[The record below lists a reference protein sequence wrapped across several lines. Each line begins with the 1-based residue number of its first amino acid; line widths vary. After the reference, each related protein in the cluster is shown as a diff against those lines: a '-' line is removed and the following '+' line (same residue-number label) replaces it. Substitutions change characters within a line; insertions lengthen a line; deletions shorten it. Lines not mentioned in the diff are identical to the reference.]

1 MKSKENTGVLLIV
14 ISAITYALMPI
25 FSINALKEGTAVST
39 LLFMRFSLAAI
50 LLWIYIFLK
59 KMPYKTSKK
68 NLVYII
74 TIALLGFTIAT
85 STLYT
90 SYKYISSSVATLI
103 LFTHPVFVLLF
114 ERFITRSKVTLRKI
128 IALIITIL
136 GLIIVLYVK
145 EPLNTKGVIFA
156 FIGSITYGAY
166 CLGLSEKET
175 QKLGGVVVTAYVAST
190 TAIAMCIQSLFTN
203 TPLISSQPST
213 IMSALLLALI
223 STILAS
229 ICFYEGLSIVGPSS
243 ATLISSVEPM
253 FVVIFSAIFLNEII
267 TSNTIIGGIIIVL
280 GITILEQKKKKK
292 TLEVPLKK
300 SS

>member
-1 MKSKENTGVLLIV
+1 
-14 ISAITYALMPI
+14 
-25 FSINALKEGTAVST
+25 
-39 LLFMRFSLAAI
+39 
-50 LLWIYIFLK
+50 
-59 KMPYKTSKK
+59 MPYKTSKK

-213 IMSALLLALI
+213 IVSAILLALI

-229 ICFYEGLSIVGPSS
+229 ISFYEGLSIVGPSS

-280 GITILEQKKKKK
+280 GITILEQKKKK

>member
-25 FSINALKEGTAVST
+25 FSINALEEGTAVST

-59 KMPYKTSKK
+59 KMPYKTSKR
-68 NLVYII
+68 NLIYII

-90 SYKYISSSVATLI
+90 SYRYISSSVATLI
-103 LFTHPVFVLLF
+103 LFTHPVFVLIF
-114 ERFITRSKVTLRKI
+114 EKFITRSKVTRRKI
-128 IALIITIL
+128 FALIITIF

-145 EPLNTKGVIFA
+145 EPLNTKGVVFA

-190 TAIAMCIQSLFTN
+190 TAVAMCIQSLFTN

-213 IMSALLLALI
+213 IVSAILLALI

-229 ICFYEGLSIVGPSS
+229 ISFYEGLSIVGPSS

-253 FVVIFSAIFLNEII
+253 FVVIFSAIFLNELI
-267 TSNTIIGGIIIVL
+267 TSNTIIGGVIIIL
-280 GITILEQKKKKK
+280 GIAILEHKKKNVP
-292 TLEVPLKK
+292 LDVPLKK